1 MKKGYDLHDFIFYK
15 EIVLAE
21 YCHYQLLARR
31 WNVNVKAKLL
41 IVDDEPDIVF
51 YLEELLT
58 FNGYEIITASSG
70 TEALTR
76 ITQDQPD
83 LVLLDVNLPE
93 MNGFDVCKN
102 VRTTPSTALLPVVML
117 TGVMPEERVQGI
129 EAGADDFLPKP
140 VNKLELLTRIRSLLR
155 IKELHD
161 AVQAQATQLSQWNKE
176 LKRKL
181 EQETKLAEVA
191 RSLGDIGHDIKN
203 MLMPILNGAWLLQDE
218 LSEHFTNLP
227 NSQAQQSKSSEEL
240 SKEIIE
246 MVRNNAKRIQDQVR
260 DMADCVKGLSSPPQ
274 FSLCQIVDIAKQV
287 IHTLRYQ
294 AKEKGVV
301 IQTEG
306 LEGLPSIPVDETLL
320 FKAFYNL
327 INNAIAEFSTIG
339 LITVQGKT
347 DLEAKEIN
355 LSIIDNGPGMPSE
368 VRDSLFTPHVVSRK
382 AGGTGLGTK
391 IVKNAIDAHKGRVS
405 VESVLDKGTTFH
417 IRLPMG
423 ELTS

>member
-1 MKKGYDLHDFIFYK
+1 M
-15 EIVLAE
+15 
-21 YCHYQLLARR
+21 
-31 WNVNVKAKLL
+31 NVKSKLL

-58 FNGYEIITASSG
+58 YKGYDIITASSG

-83 LVLLDVNLPE
+83 LVLLDVNLPG
-93 MNGFDVCKN
+93 MNGFDVCKK
-102 VRTTPSTALLPVVML
+102 VRETPSTALLPVVML
-117 TGVMPEERVQGI
+117 TGVMPEERIQGI

-161 AVQAQATQLSQWNKE
+161 AVQAQAIQLSQWNKE
-176 LKRKL
+176 LKTKL
-181 EQETKLAEVA
+181 EQESKLAEVA
-191 RSLGDIGHDIKN
+191 RSLGDVGHDIKN

-218 LSEHFTNLP
+218 LSEHFMNLP
-227 NSQAQQSKSSEEL
+227 NVQAQKSKTSEEL

-274 FSLCQIVDIAKQV
+274 FRLCRIVDIANQV
-287 IHTLRYQ
+287 IDTLRYQ

-306 LEGLPSIPVDETLL
+306 LKELPSIQADETLL

-327 INNAIAEFSTIG
+327 VNNAISEFSTIG
-339 LITVQGKT
+339 LITVRGRT
-347 DLEAKEIN
+347 DLEAKAIC
-355 LSIIDNGPGMPSE
+355 LSIVDNGPGMTPE

-382 AGGTGLGTK
+382 AGG
-391 IVKNAIDAHKGRVS
+391 NRVRDQNRQKCNRCS
-405 VESVLDKGTTFH
+405 
-417 IRLPMG
+417 
-423 ELTS
+423 

>member
-1 MKKGYDLHDFIFYK
+1 MT
-15 EIVLAE
+15 
-21 YCHYQLLARR
+21 
-31 WNVNVKAKLL
+31 VKAKLL

-58 FNGYEIITASSG
+58 FNGYDIITASSG

-93 MNGFDVCKN
+93 MNGFNVCKQ
-102 VRTTPSTALLPVVML
+102 VRITPSTALLPVVML
-117 TGVMPEERVQGI
+117 TGVMPEERIQGI

-140 VNKLELLTRIRSLLR
+140 VNKHELLTRIRSLLR

-176 LKRKL
+176 LKTKL

-227 NSQAQQSKSSEEL
+227 NTQAQQSKSSEEL

-274 FSLCQIVDIAKQV
+274 FNLCRIVDIANQV

-301 IQTEG
+301 IQTDG

-320 FKAFYNL
+320 FKALYNL
-327 INNAIAEFSTIG
+327 INNAIAEFSSIG
-339 LITVQGKT
+339 LITVQGRT
-347 DLEAKEIN
+347 DLADKEIS
-355 LSIIDNGPGMPSE
+355 LSIIDNGPGMPPE

-391 IVKNAIDAHKGRVS
+391 IVKNAIDAHRGRVW
-405 VESVLDKGTTFH
+405 VESILGKGTTFH
-417 IRLPMG
+417 IQLPLG
-423 ELTS
+423 EPTS

>member
-1 MKKGYDLHDFIFYK
+1 M
-15 EIVLAE
+15 
-21 YCHYQLLARR
+21 
-31 WNVNVKAKLL
+31 NVKAKLL

-58 FNGYEIITASSG
+58 FKGYEIITASSG

-83 LVLLDVNLPE
+83 LVLLDVNLPG
-93 MNGFDVCKN
+93 MNGFNVCKK
-102 VRTTPSTALLPVVML
+102 VRETPSTALLPVVML
-117 TGVMPEERVQGI
+117 TGVMNEERVQGI

-140 VNKLELLTRIRSLLR
+140 VNKLELLTRIQSLLR

-176 LKRKL
+176 LKTKL

-191 RSLGDIGHDIKN
+191 RSLGDVGHDIKN

-218 LSEHFTNLP
+218 LSEHFMNLP
-227 NSQAQQSKSSEEL
+227 NVQAQKSKTSEEL
-240 SKEIIE
+240 SKEVIE

-274 FSLCQIVDIAKQV
+274 FRLCRLVDIANQV
-287 IHTLRYQ
+287 IDTLRYQ
-294 AKEKGVV
+294 AKERNVV

-306 LEGLPSIPVDETLL
+306 LEELPSIQADESLL

-327 INNAIAEFSTIG
+327 VNNAISEFSTIG
-339 LITVQGKT
+339 LITVQGTT
-347 DLEAKEIN
+347 DLEAKAIC
-355 LSIIDNGPGMPSE
+355 LSIIDNGPGMTPE

-391 IVKNAIDAHKGRVS
+391 IVKNAIDAHQGQVS
-405 VESVLDKGTTFH
+405 VESALGKGTTFH
-417 IRLPMG
+417 ITLPI
-423 ELTS
+423 